1 MGASSYVCKSWRG
14 KTGRGVGGTFRWT
27 GYKELLK
34 KQKLNFEFILT
45 YHQFLQ
51 VAVFLFLLLTFLFM
65 LTNVV
70 DVLLSNTDAKQ
81 KRWFNPFKAILLCKD
96 RSFNLQFKS
105 IEYFL
110 YDENTD
116 LRWSEKPCVEVSH
129 RRIVFLLVKL
139 QAYS

>member
-1 MGASSYVCKSWRG
+1 
-14 KTGRGVGGTFRWT
+14 
-27 GYKELLK
+27 
-34 KQKLNFEFILT
+34 
-45 YHQFLQ
+45 
-51 VAVFLFLLLTFLFM
+51 M